1 MHTEDNPPQTDALD
15 HELAQL
21 LSEEETRRQR
31 PDRRPPRGNQPIE
44 AMDVERGREQIDR
57 IVGW

>member
-1 MHTEDNPPQTDALD
+1 MHTEEDPPQTDALD
-15 HELAQL
+15 RELAEL
-21 LSEEETRRQR
+21 LADEEARRQR

-44 AMDVERGREQIDR
+44 AVDVERGREQMDR